1 MKLEKKI
8 KPLHRQAATVEYVW
22 CSEAKA
28 PVLRSGGNQDK
39 AYARIW
45 AN

>member
-8 KPLHRQAATVEYVW
+8 KPLRRQAATVEYVW
-22 CSEAKA
+22 CPEAKG
-28 PVLRSGGNQDK
+28 PVRRPGGNLEK

>member
-22 CSEAKA
+22 DTAA
-28 PVLRSGGNQDK
+28 ARPTPRPAGNQEK
-39 AYARIW
+39 AYARVW